1 MGMDYQYHLI
11 HAQAIPE
18 RRGTLDLLI
27 EAAREGTLGEDLLLL
42 AAPEAGDT
50 AFLPDEPLG
59 VLGVGKD
66 GARTIP
72 SRDGVPPYTGVSF
85 LEDALGRNL
94 NPGAFARF
102 LSHFLRPGA
111 VLRYECDEGP
121 GGFLL
126 QGPGRV
132 EVLVPALCTQER
144 GWVAW
149 L

>member
-11 HAQAIPE
+11 HAWAIPE
-18 RRGTLDLLI
+18 RRGTLALLI
-27 EAAREGTLGEDLLLL
+27 EAARKGTLGEDLLLL

-59 VLGVGKD
+59 VLGVGED
-66 GARTIP
+66 GAV
-72 SRDGVPPYTGVSF
+72 GF